1 MKGRTTRKRRLVKS
15 PINKLGLYHNIISM
29 IQTTTNTVIIITLVA
44 MHWIMFSGTMLVIL
58 LTDDLSILVLANMFL
73 YLILMMN
80 IIFGDCPM
88 SLIEDQYLGNSMVDS
103 MNHFVPFR
111 AELTTR
117 GNTTLQWIFMSIMVS
132 TTKIILLLIKHTFH
146 EFLSK

>member
-1 MKGRTTRKRRLVKS
+1 MKGRTKRQKRLVKS

-29 IQTTTNTVIIITLVA
+29 IQITTNTVIIITLVA

-58 LTDDLSILVLANMFL
+58 LTDDLSVLVLANMFL
-73 YLILMMN
+73 YLILTMN

-103 MNHFVPFR
+103 MNQFVPFR

>member
-1 MKGRTTRKRRLVKS
+1 
-15 PINKLGLYHNIISM
+15 M
-29 IQTTTNTVIIITLVA
+29 IQITSNTVIIITLVA
-44 MHWIMFSGTMLVIL
+44 MHWIMFSGPMLVIL

-88 SLIEDQYLGNSMVDS
+88 SLIEDQYLGSSMIDTMS
-103 MNHFVPFR
+103 PFVPFR
-111 AELTTR
+111 ADLTTR

>member
-1 MKGRTTRKRRLVKS
+1 
-15 PINKLGLYHNIISM
+15 
-29 IQTTTNTVIIITLVA
+29 
-44 MHWIMFSGTMLVIL
+44 
-58 LTDDLSILVLANMFL
+58 
-73 YLILMMN
+73 
-80 IIFGDCPM
+80 M

-103 MNHFVPFR
+103 MNQFVPFR

>member
-1 MKGRTTRKRRLVKS
+1 MIK
-15 PINKLGLYHNIISM
+15 ISE
-29 IQTTTNTVIIITLVA
+29 IPLTANTAIIITLVA

-73 YLILMMN
+73 YLILTMN

-88 SLIEDQYLGNSMVDS
+88 SLIEDQYLGSSMIDTMS
-103 MNHFVPFR
+103 PFVPFR
-111 AELTTR
+111 SELTTR
-117 GNTTLQWIFMSIMVS
+117 GNSTLQWIFMSIMVS

>member
-1 MKGRTTRKRRLVKS
+1 MKGRTTKKRRLVKS

-29 IQTTTNTVIIITLVA
+29 IQTTTDTVIIITLVA

-88 SLIEDQYLGNSMVDS
+88 SLIEDQYLGSSMIDTMS
-103 MNHFVPFR
+103 PFVPFR

>member
-1 MKGRTTRKRRLVKS
+1 
-15 PINKLGLYHNIISM
+15 M
-29 IQTTTNTVIIITLVA
+29 IQTTTDTVIIITLVA

-88 SLIEDQYLGNSMVDS
+88 SLIEDQYLGSSMIDTMS
-103 MNHFVPFR
+103 PFVPFR